1 MPQLDSLNSLWQKK
15 NMPHLDWKVLNSEYL
30 LQNEWIAVRAD
41 TCQMG
46 NGRLIN
52 PYYIMESGDY
62 VNIVPVTAAGEI
74 LLVRIYRHGAGRTL
88 LETPGGL
95 IDEGESPLAAAR
107 RELLEETG
115 CDSAQMQLI
124 GTGWPD
130 PARLSCQAHYF
141 LATGVVQTAVPT
153 WDAHEEMELL
163 KLPLAEAKRLL
174 FAGEIVDSVQ
184 QSALF
189 FALHVLG
196 ELGS

>member
-1 MPQLDSLNSLWQKK
+1 MMHS
-15 NMPHLDWKVLNSEYL
+15 LDWKVLKSEYL

-41 TCQMG
+41 RCQMG
-46 NGRLIN
+46 NGRLID

-74 LLVRIYRHGAGRTL
+74 LFVRIYRHGAARTL

-95 IDEGESPLAAAR
+95 IDAGESPLAAAR

-115 CDSAQMQLI
+115 CDCTELRLI
-124 GTGWPD
+124 GSGSPD
-130 PARLSCQAHYF
+130 PARLSCRAYYF
-141 LATGVVQTAVPT
+141 LATGCVETAVPA
-153 WDAHEEMELL
+153 WDDHEEMELL
-163 KLPLAEAKRLL
+163 RLPIAEAKRLL

-189 FALHVLG
+189 FALNVLG
-196 ELGS
+196 ALNE

>member
-1 MPQLDSLNSLWQKK
+1 MHQ
-15 NMPHLDWKVLNSEYL
+15 LDWKVLNSEYL

-41 TCQMG
+41 RCEMG
-46 NGRLIN
+46 NGRLID

-74 LLVRIYRHGAGRTL
+74 LFVRIYRHGVGQTL

-95 IDEGESPLAAAR
+95 IDKGESPLAAAQ

-115 CDSAQMQLI
+115 CACAEMRLI
-124 GTGWPD
+124 GSGSPD
-130 PARLSCQAHYF
+130 PARLSCKAFYF
-141 LATGVVQTAVPT
+141 LATGVMETAVPA
-153 WDAHEEMELL
+153 WDEHEEMELL
-163 KLPLAEAKRLL
+163 RMPISQVKQKL
-174 FAGEIVDSVQ
+174 FAGEIMDSVQ

-189 FALHVLG
+189 FALHALG

>member
-1 MPQLDSLNSLWQKK
+1 MHQ
-15 NMPHLDWKVLNSEYL
+15 LDWKVLNSEYL

-41 TCQMG
+41 TCEMG
-46 NGRLIN
+46 NGRLID
-52 PYYIMESGDY
+52 PYYIMESRDY

-74 LLVRIYRHGAGRTL
+74 LFERIYRHGAERTL

-95 IDEGESPLAAAR
+95 IDAGESPLAAAR

-115 CDSAQMQLI
+115 CNCAEMRLI
-124 GTGWPD
+124 GSGLPD
-130 PARLSCQAHYF
+130 PARLSCRAHYF
-141 LATGVVQTAVPT
+141 LATGVVETAVPT

-163 KLPLAEAKRLL
+163 RLPIAEVRRLL

-189 FALHVLG
+189 FALHALG
-196 ELGS
+196 EL

>member
-1 MPQLDSLNSLWQKK
+1 MHQ
-15 NMPHLDWKVLNSEYL
+15 LDWKVLNSEYL

-41 TCQMG
+41 TCEMG
-46 NGRLIN
+46 NGRLID

-74 LLVRIYRHGAGRTL
+74 LFVRIYRHGVGQTL

-95 IDEGESPLAAAR
+95 IDAGESPLAAAR

-115 CDSAQMQLI
+115 CDCAEMQLI
-124 GTGWPD
+124 GSGSPD
-130 PARLSCQAHYF
+130 PARMSCKAYYF
-141 LATGVVQTAVPT
+141 LATGVVETAVPS
-153 WDAHEEMELL
+153 WDHTEEMELL
-163 KLPLAEAKRLL
+163 RLPIAQVKQKL

-189 FALHVLG
+189 FALHALG
-196 ELGS
+196 ELGA

>member
-1 MPQLDSLNSLWQKK
+1 MHQ
-15 NMPHLDWKVLNSEYL
+15 LDWKVLNSEYL

-41 TCQMG
+41 TCEMG
-46 NGRLIN
+46 NGRLID

-62 VNIVPVTAAGEI
+62 VNIVPVTTAGEI
-74 LLVRIYRHGAGRTL
+74 MMVRIYRHGVGRTL

-95 IDEGESPLAAAR
+95 IDAGESPLDAAR

-115 CDSAQMQLI
+115 CDCADLRLI
-124 GTGWPD
+124 GGGSPD
-130 PARLSCQAHYF
+130 PARMSCKAYYF
-141 LATGVVQTAVPT
+141 LATGCVETAVPA
-153 WDAHEEMELL
+153 WDHTEEMELL
-163 KLPLAEAKRLL
+163 KLPIEQVKKIL

-189 FALHVLG
+189 FALHALG